1 MNITN
6 EGHSGNASVLR
17 APSDDDN
24 ESVGFLASNSGHR
37 RLPKHLHNKNT
48 SQTIVYILGWYIFSL
63 SISIYNKW
71 MFGPGLNFR
80 FPIII
85 TSFHQ
90 FCLFL
95 LSCLVLYVNPSL
107 RPKLQ
112 SSETLSHSPFS
123 RLFSIP
129 ALLYLKQIVP
139 CSLASAGDIGISNL
153 SIMFVSLSLYTML
166 KTSSLMFVLLFGL
179 LFRLEKFHWRLLA
192 IVSVMTCSV
201 VLMVKRPNNVGQ
213 NDEENSPTGI
223 ILVLLASIM
232 SGLRWSFTQLLL
244 RNNPHTPNSIV
255 TIFYLSPSMCLVLL
269 VIGLV
274 VEGWSNFLA
283 SEIWELKGVL
293 TTIGLLV
300 VPGILAFMMT
310 LCEFKLLQV
319 SQVITLSVA
328 GIFKELM
335 TICLS
340 SIIFG
345 DRLSVVNVVGLV
357 ITFLDILWY
366 NWFRYSQNKYAPLK
380 EIEMRKL

>member
-1 MNITN
+1 
-6 EGHSGNASVLR
+6 
-17 APSDDDN
+17 
-24 ESVGFLASNSGHR
+24 
-37 RLPKHLHNKNT
+37 
-48 SQTIVYILGWYIFSL
+48 
-63 SISIYNKW
+63 
-71 MFGPGLNFR
+71 
-80 FPIII
+80 
-85 TSFHQ
+85 
-90 FCLFL
+90 
-95 LSCLVLYVNPSL
+95 
-107 RPKLQ
+107 
-112 SSETLSHSPFS
+112 
-123 RLFSIP
+123 
-129 ALLYLKQIVP
+129 
-139 CSLASAGDIGISNL
+139 
-153 SIMFVSLSLYTML
+153 MFVSLSLYTML